1 MTFATLSSKGWIV
14 IPSEYRQKYGWR
26 AGTRLT
32 VVDYGGILSLIP
44 MPDNPIDAALGMLK
58 GGSSLL
64 QALRDEHKQEIVG
77 DSRI

>member
-1 MTFATLSSKGWIV
+1 MALATLSTKGWIV
-14 IPSEYRQKYGWR
+14 IPAEYRQKYGWR

-64 QALRDEHKQEIVG
+64 QALRDEHKQELVG
-77 DSRI
+77 DSRV